1 MQETN
6 KIEDEEEIDIVR
18 KALEFN
24 VRATKL
30 KSHLQQKLQKPGLST
45 NHVRYV
51 MKKMKG
57 QDKDKEDLS
66 VFLEAIVEEGVKV
79 DVCMDSDNRS
89 VKVLTIK
96 TAEMIKAYHG
106 VNPTVVMFDTT
117 FGFNAE
123 GYKMSAFAYLN
134 PVTNRGEVACLIF
147 ISDEGGDSLEF
158 AFQSFKNSI
167 LTDPAYCMIDKDFT
181 EISTIKKIFPNCI
194 ILLCIFHV
202 LKYQKTLLHG
212 PLL

>member
-24 VRATKL
+24 VRETKL
-30 KSHLQQKLQKPGLST
+30 KSHPQLKSQKPGLST

-79 DVCMDSDNRS
+79 DVCMDSDQVSES
-89 VKVLTIK
+89 VD
-96 TAEMIKAYHG
+96 HQ
-106 VNPTVVMFDTT
+106 
-117 FGFNAE
+117 
-123 GYKMSAFAYLN
+123 
-134 PVTNRGEVACLIF
+134 
-147 ISDEGGDSLEF
+147 DS
-158 AFQSFKNSI
+158 
-167 LTDPAYCMIDKDFT
+167 
-181 EISTIKKIFPNCI
+181 
-194 ILLCIFHV
+194 
-202 LKYQKTLLHG
+202 
-212 PLL
+212 